1 MVMATELGKRCA
13 PATDT
18 GCWKTISKTILCDRS
33 VNKKGLITSASAN
46 AEELDRKVGRTYG
59 RW

>member
-13 PATDT
+13 PAMDI
-18 GCWKTISKTILCDRS
+18 GCWKTISKTILCDS
-33 VNKKGLITSASAN
+33 VNKKGLVTSASAN
-46 AEELDRKVGRTYG
+46 AEELNRRAGRTYG